1 MCHNVCNVSHS
12 GNSVG
17 DGVEAAVTAGQ
28 LGHSKPR
35 GRMIGGR
42 GKSFGDEEGAEVAIG
57 AQVEDLANLDP
68 RNHPNGLRNEDMEKL
83 RDRFSGWV

>member
-1 MCHNVCNVSHS
+1 MYLIYS

-17 DGVEAAVTAGQ
+17 DGLEAAVKEGQ

-42 GKSFGDEEGAEVAIG
+42 GKSGGEEMLDGVGVE
-57 AQVEDLANLDP
+57 VEDLAKLDP